1 MELSIWDT
9 CYRKHNSTTNVDIR
23 ICRHSKPCMN
33 MIKKIREGDW
43 LFIIFHFYKQSCQQ
57 ISLDRAFTLK
67 NVTKLYH
74 GKSSKC

>member
-33 MIKKIREGDW
+33 MIKKIRFD
-43 LFIIFHFYKQSCQQ
+43 IFHLRGPAGLITCY
-57 ISLDRAFTLK
+57 LP
-67 NVTKLYH
+67 
-74 GKSSKC
+74 